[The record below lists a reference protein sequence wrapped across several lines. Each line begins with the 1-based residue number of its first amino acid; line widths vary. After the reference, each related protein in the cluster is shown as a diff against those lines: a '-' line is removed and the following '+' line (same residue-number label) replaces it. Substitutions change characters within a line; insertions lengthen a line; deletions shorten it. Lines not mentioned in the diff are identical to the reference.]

1 VNTGRIRLRKVLKV
15 GAVLLGIVV
24 VIVSVVVGGVVCG
37 TLVVGCS
44 CSVANVS
51 VEVCAHFEL
60 ATAFFYDNKYFK
72 VELTGLIKLSHFV
85 AFSKVDFPF

>member
-1 VNTGRIRLRKVLKV
+1 MNTGRIRLWKVLKV
-15 GAVLLGIVV
+15 GAVILGIIV
-24 VIVSVVVGGVVCG
+24 VIVGVIVGGVVCG

-60 ATAFFYDNKYFK
+60 DTAFSMTTNMF
-72 VELTGLIKLSHFV
+72 KLS
-85 AFSKVDFPF
+85 